1 MRLYG
6 KGEKPSHP
14 SISQISLQMN
24 LATAT
29 IHCNHIQDISQDHQK
44 NRDISQDHQKNNQVT
59 NKIRRNNKVSLLFK
73 PPNLEWLARIIII
86 LNSFFPTSSF
96 LFHSPLYPE
105 YLDRY
110 PMSTCWI
117 EWTLSLYL
125 NISLK
130 RSSHHGSAVTNPTGI
145 HEDEGSF
152 AGLAQ
157 WVKDLALW

>member
-1 MRLYG
+1 
-6 KGEKPSHP
+6 
-14 SISQISLQMN
+14 MN
-24 LATAT
+24 LATVT
-29 IHCNHIQDISQDHQK
+29 IQCNHIQ
-44 NRDISQDHQKNNQVT
+44 DISQDHQKNNQVT

-73 PPNLEWLARIIII
+73 PPNLEWLVRIIIII

-96 LFHSPLYPE
+96 LFHSPLYPD
-105 YLDRY
+105 YPDRY